1 MFQKTLFILFELVDA
16 HSSPEKKMLFE
27 QRKLV
32 SCYQNFWITDNLY
45 VASTPFDTDNVIMT
59 VAIKKAV
66 AYASLLFSNIVSN
79 FQYNAS
85 YVI

>member
-1 MFQKTLFILFELVDA
+1 
-16 HSSPEKKMLFE
+16 MLFE

-32 SCYQNFWITDNLY
+32 SCYQNFWITNNLY

-66 AYASLLFSNIVSN
+66 AYASLLN
-79 FQYNAS
+79 FEYC
-85 YVI
+85 V